1 MKFFIFIILIPM
13 IAGIVTAHNGA
24 SYFVLDELPT
34 ALAINIPICIISN
47 LFYWST
53 GEYK

>member
-24 SYFVLDELPT
+24 SYFVLDELPM
-34 ALAINIPICIISN
+34 ALAINIPICIISSIAYS
-47 LFYWST
+47 LA
-53 GEYK
+53 GE